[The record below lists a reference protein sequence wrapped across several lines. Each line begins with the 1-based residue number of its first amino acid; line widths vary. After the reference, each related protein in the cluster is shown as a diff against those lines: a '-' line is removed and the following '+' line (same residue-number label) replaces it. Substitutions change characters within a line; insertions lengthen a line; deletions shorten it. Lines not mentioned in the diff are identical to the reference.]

1 MRFAVQNM
9 RQLNFANLII
19 KGRILKTTYLTI
31 VYFEELIKQEKQ
43 SKNKVLTNLYSP
55 IKLQSHTIFKYN

>member
-19 KGRILKTTYLTI
+19 KGRILKTTYPTI
-31 VYFEELIKQEKQ
+31 VYFEELIKQ
-43 SKNKVLTNLYSP
+43 
-55 IKLQSHTIFKYN
+55 